1 MDNVAT
7 ASINTFGPMPEADVL
22 PSEDPI
28 FVLTSSQLQEII
40 SRAIQPLQGRIES
53 LESIVASQGEE
64 IAALKATVTGQGS
77 RLETARD
84 RLLTVEVDQ
93 DFIRSDLLKLCA
105 KADQNTAAIG
115 KTSEKRIAEIDN
127 ILRAY
132 NGAVP
137 FKIIRDKLGLAPN
150 QFSRLVSSL
159 DKRKYQ
165 VSSHPS
171 RAKEKT
177 LKAKVRWS

>member
-1 MDNVAT
+1 MTEILA
-7 ASINTFGPMPEADVL
+7 AEINSFGLEPKAVVL

-28 FVLTSSQLQEII
+28 LVLTSSQLQEII
-40 SRAIQPLQGRIES
+40 SRAIQPLQDELS
-53 LESIVASQGEE
+53 ELKDMVAGQAEE
-64 IAALKATVTGQGS
+64 IAALKATVAGQGGK
-77 RLETARD
+77 LDNARD

-93 DFIRSDLLKLCA
+93 DFFKSDLQKLCA
-105 KADQNTAAIG
+105 KTDQSTAAIG
-115 KTSEKRIAEIDN
+115 KTSEKRIAEIDK

-132 NGAVP
+132 NGEAP
-137 FKIIRDKLGLAPN
+137 FKLIRNKLGLAPN

-171 RAKEKT
+171 RPKEKI
-177 LKAKVRWS
+177 LKVKVRWS